1 MSEQTPDFGYGPGWI
16 YGPMGIGLLL
26 VAGGLVLIKI
36 QWQLLGAFLILLGIQ
51 GFLAFAAIKLIF
63 RPDSPLELPHQVTVF
78 GNENVLDIG
87 CGSGRLTIAVARR
100 LKCGK
105 ITGVD
110 TFEHDYIRENSPELA
125 GRNAAIAGVAD
136 RVEFIRA
143 DVLDLPFDDETFDLA
158 VSSLLVDHLG
168 AKKNTALAEVHRVI
182 KPRGCLFLMVHV
194 RNLPAFLL
202 LNFATFFISLSRRR
216 WLQLLNGAG
225 FNIIADDTMNGCAW
239 FLAQKR
245 PVDKPV
251 EKAEDKSE

>member
-1 MSEQTPDFGYGPGWI
+1 MSEHKPDFGYGPGWI

-26 VAGGLVLIKI
+26 VAGGLVLIKMH
-36 QWQLLGAFLILLGIQ
+36 WLPLGAFLILLGIQ
-51 GFLAFAAIKLIF
+51 GFLAFAAIKLSF
-63 RPDSPLELPHQVTVF
+63 RPDSPLELPHQITVF
-78 GNENVLDIG
+78 GNENVLDVG
-87 CGSGRLTIAVARR
+87 CGSGRLAIAIAQR

-125 GRNAAIAGVAD
+125 HRNATAAGVAD
-136 RVEFIRA
+136 RVEFVRA

-158 VSSLLVDHLG
+158 VSSLLIDHLG
-168 AKKNTALAEVHRVI
+168 AKKNIALAEIHRVI

-202 LNFATFFISLSRRR
+202 LNFMTFFISLPRGR
-216 WLQLLNGAG
+216 WLQLLDEAG
-225 FNIIADDTMNGCAW
+225 FNIITDGTMNGCAW

-251 EKAEDKSE
+251 EERTE